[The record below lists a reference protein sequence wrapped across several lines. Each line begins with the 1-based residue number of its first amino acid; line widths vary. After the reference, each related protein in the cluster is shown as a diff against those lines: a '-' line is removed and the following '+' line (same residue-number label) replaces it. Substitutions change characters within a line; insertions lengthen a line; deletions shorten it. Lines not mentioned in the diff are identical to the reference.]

1 MGTID
6 VSDVVRDCKRILRLA
21 IEMIRFLDIIFSFLG
36 LALLTPIFI
45 LISAIILFSSG
56 APLFFQERIGRFEK
70 PFSLIKFRT
79 MRPETLSLPT
89 HMVDPEMITSLGSFL
104 RKTKLDEIP
113 QLWNVLKG
121 DMSLVGPRPGLAEH
135 EELSQVRR
143 QKGVFCVRPGI
154 TGLAQINKV
163 DMSNPVLLAEVDA
176 EMISKLNLGTYFQ
189 MIFLTLLGKGLGD
202 RVRR

>member
-1 MGTID
+1 
-6 VSDVVRDCKRILRLA
+6 VVR
-21 IEMIRFLDIIFSFLG
+21 FFDIVLSFLG
-36 LALLTPIFI
+36 LVMCSPIFI
-45 LISAIILFSSG
+45 TIFFIILLSNG
-56 APLFFQERIGRFEK
+56 APLFVQQRSGRFEK
-70 PFSLIKFRT
+70 PFALIKFRT
-79 MRPETLSLPT
+79 MHQETLSLPT
-89 HMVDPEMITSLGSFL
+89 HLVEPEMITSIGSFL

-121 DMSLVGPRPGLAEH
+121 DMSLVGPRPGLVEH

-143 QKGVFCVRPGI
+143 EKGVFCVRPGI

-189 MIFLTLLGKGLGD
+189 LIFLTLLGKGLGD
-202 RVRR
+202 RVRG